1 MIKNVACSSGILE
14 TYAGH
19 DFVTPRINDEDKI
32 VEVPRPAGVILA
44 ITPSTNP
51 VASVFF
57 KVLLAL
63 MTRNAV
69 VISPHPMAKECCTD
83 ARSEEHTSE
92 LQSLMRSSY
101 AVFCL

>member
-1 MIKNVACSSGILE
+1 MIKNVACSRGILE

-83 ARSEEHTSE
+83 AAE
-92 LQSLMRSSY
+92 LLDRKSTRLNSSH
-101 AVFCL
+101 